1 MKNKKYALP
10 DILPSRSGLTVL
22 ATLVLAQACATG
34 GARVEVKSTPEGAE
48 VAVVR
53 PNNGGLI
60 PLGKT
65 PLLLSPEQF
74 PDLGARLLTLQVR
87 KDGYQSE
94 NIILPEGATAGLA
107 QMNFTLR
114 DANPSAATGKSNESA
129 QNELAR
135 GIANIHKQV
144 AKKNLDD
151 AIRMIDNLLA
161 RYPRVATL
169 YDLLG
174 GVHYLRKD
182 SNRALDAFKR
192 SLDLEPNNA
201 ETSRLV
207 EKLQSFQGR
216 IPAGDGG

>member
-1 MKNKKYALP
+1 MKKQIHIKTGSLPARIRLTTLAL
-10 DILPSRSGLTVL
+10 VL
-22 ATLVLAQACATG
+22 AAQACATG
-34 GARVEVKSTPEGAE
+34 GPRVEVKSTPEGAE
-48 VAVVR
+48 VAIVR

-114 DANPSAATGKSNESA
+114 DANPSAATGKSNEASN
-129 QNELAR
+129 NELAR
-135 GIANIHKQV
+135 GIASIHKQV
-144 AKKNLDD
+144 AKKNFDD
-151 AIRMIDNLLA
+151 AIRLIDNLLA

-182 SNRALDAFKR
+182 SNRALEAFKR

-216 IPAGDGG
+216 IPAGEGG